1 VSSKPELAVLGGS
14 FDPPHVGHVLLAAYV
29 LATTTVERVI
39 IAPVCVHSLGKQL
52 TDFAHRL
59 RMCELAFADLA
70 RIEVSTLERELGGV
84 SRTLRLLQA
93 LSARHPDHQLRLVI
107 GADILSET
115 DRWHAFDEVK
125 ALAPLLVVGRAG
137 FTPPQLYPEVLAL
150 PEVSS
155 SALRQKLAQGR
166 PVSHELP
173 ARVLAYIH
181 EHGLY
186 ESASPP

>member
-1 VSSKPELAVLGGS
+1 VSRRELAVLGGS

-29 LATTTVERVI
+29 LSVSEAERVLV
-39 IAPVCVHSLGKQL
+39 APVFQHALGKVL
-52 TDFAHRL
+52 SPFEHRL

-70 RIEVSTLERELGGV
+70 RVEVAATERELGGV

-93 LSARHPDHQLRLVI
+93 VRERHPDHTLRLVV
-107 GADILSET
+107 GSDILGET
-115 DRWHAFDEVK
+115 ARWHAFDEVC

-137 FTPPQLYPEVLAL
+137 FPAPSGSTVTL

-155 SALRQKLAQGR
+155 TELRRKLAQAEDVGD
-166 PVSHELP
+166 ELP
-173 ARVLAYIH
+173 TSVRAYIA

-186 ESASPP
+186 RGAPVP